1 MRKAIIE
8 KTGKAESKYGKQ
20 EKWKKGRVEVW
31 RNIES
36 Q

>member
-8 KTGKAESKYGKQ
+8 KNRKSGKQ
-20 EKWKKGRVEVW
+20 IRKKWKKGRVEVW